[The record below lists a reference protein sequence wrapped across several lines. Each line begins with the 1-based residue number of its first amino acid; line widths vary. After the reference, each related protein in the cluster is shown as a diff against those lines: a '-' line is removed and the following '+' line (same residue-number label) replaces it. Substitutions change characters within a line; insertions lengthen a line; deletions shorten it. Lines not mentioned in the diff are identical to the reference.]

1 VAVISRLRSAFET
14 SKRVAVVAKEQ
25 ELTFLAAAVAYY
37 AFVSLIPA
45 AVLALII
52 ATTLGGESFATVL
65 LESTSQFLT
74 ASGQD
79 VLTTAL
85 TASDGRGSA
94 TVLGLAFLCWGT
106 LKVFRALDTAFG
118 DVYGTESQDTLLD
131 QLIDSL
137 IVVVGIGASM
147 TLMFALAGAFAAF
160 NLGVVVE
167 ALGVLTLPILLTA
180 AFLPIFY
187 RFPDTDVTVREVLP
201 GTVVAAVA
209 WTVMQAGFQLYASVA
224 STSAY
229 GIVGGV
235 ILLVTWLYLAG
246 AVVILG
252 AVINVVLAENR
263 LPGAEGGGAA
273 VGSDAAATVR
283 GANGPPDAAAQRAD
297 GPPDAAAQRAA
308 APSDRQFQGDW
319 EPASEYMAE
328 REPRGAPDVAELAE
342 EVDELRSELD
352 DFEDDVDR
360 RTVDRPQLEDDLK
373 AYVRARMRQ
382 GKARGWGPYLI
393 LLYGTAMS
401 LGAFYWLEGWAA
413 VAAMLVAF
421 TSTLGLYVLF
431 VLFGGVIGA
440 ARTAAGAAERFR

>member
-1 VAVISRLRSAFET
+1 VQSRLRSAFET
-14 SKRVAVVAKEQ
+14 TKRVAVVAKEQ

-45 AVLALII
+45 AVLALIV
-52 ATTLGGESFATVL
+52 ATTFGGEQFATVL

-74 ASGQD
+74 DSGQD

-94 TVLGLAFLCWGT
+94 TVLGLAFLLWGT

-118 DVYGTESQDTLLD
+118 DVYGTESQDSLLD
-131 QLIDSL
+131 QLLDSL
-137 IVVVGIGASM
+137 IVLVGIGASM

-160 NLGVVVE
+160 NLGIVVE

-201 GTVVAAVA
+201 GAVVAAVA

-252 AVINVVLAENR
+252 AVINVVLAEDR
-263 LPGAEGGGAA
+263 LPGAEGGG
-273 VGSDAAATVR
+273 VPIG
-283 GANGPPDAAAQRAD
+283 GASPTPDAAARRANRS
-297 GPPDAAAQRAA
+297 PDAAARRAA
-308 APSDRQFQGDW
+308 ATDDRQFQGDW

-352 DFEDDVDR
+352 DFEDDVER

-373 AYVRARMRQ
+373 AYVRTRMRQ
-382 GKARGWGPYLI
+382 GKATGWGPYLV
-393 LLYGTAMS
+393 LLYGTVLS
-401 LGAFYWLEGWAA
+401 LGAFYWLDGWPA
-413 VAAMLVAF
+413 VAAMLVTF

-440 ARTAAGAAERFR
+440 VRTAGGVAERFR

>member
-1 VAVISRLRSAFET
+1 MYSVAVLSRLRTAYET
-14 SKRVAVVAKEQ
+14 TKRVAVVAKEQ

-45 AVLALII
+45 AVLALIVA
-52 ATTLGGESFATVL
+52 ATFGGEQFATVL

-74 ASGQD
+74 ESGQD

-94 TVLGLAFLCWGT
+94 TVLGLAFLLWGT

-118 DVYGTESQDTLLD
+118 DVYGTEQQDTLLD
-131 QLIDSL
+131 QVIDSF
-137 IVVVGIGASM
+137 VVVLGIGASM
-147 TLMFALAGAFAAF
+147 ALMFALAGAFAAF

-180 AFLPIFY
+180 AFLPIYY
-187 RFPDTDVTVREVLP
+187 RFPDTSVTVREVLP
-201 GTVVAAVA
+201 GAVVAAVA
-209 WTVMQAGFQLYASVA
+209 WTAMQAGFQLYASVA

-263 LPGAEGGGAA
+263 EPGAGAGAGGPTAG
-273 VGSDAAATVR
+273 
-283 GANGPPDAAAQRAD
+283 
-297 GPPDAAAQRAA
+297 
-308 APSDRQFQGDW
+308 DRQFQGER

-352 DFEDDVDR
+352 GFEDDVQQ
-360 RTVDRPQLEDDLK
+360 RTVDKPQLEEDLK

-393 LLYGTAMS
+393 LLYGVALS
-401 LGAFYWLEGWAA
+401 LGAFYWLSDWAA

-440 ARTAAGAAERFR
+440 ARTAGGIAERLR

>member
-1 VAVISRLRSAFET
+1 MYAGVVKSRLRTAFET
-14 SKRVAVVAKEQ
+14 TKRVAVVAKEQ

-45 AVLALII
+45 AVLTLIV
-52 ATTLGGESFATVL
+52 ATTLGGEQLATVL

-74 ASGQD
+74 ENGQA
-79 VLTTAL
+79 VLETAL
-85 TASDGRGSA
+85 TASEGRGSA
-94 TVLGLAFLCWGT
+94 TVLGLAFLLWGT
-106 LKVFRALDTAFG
+106 LKMFRALDTAFG
-118 DVYGTESQDTLLD
+118 DVYGTESQDTLID

-137 IVVVGIGASM
+137 VVVVGIGASM
-147 TLMFALAGAFAAF
+147 ALMFALAGAFAAF
-160 NLGVVVE
+160 NLGIVVE
-167 ALGVLTLPILLTA
+167 ALGVLTLPILLTV

-187 RFPDTDVTVREVLP
+187 RFPDTAVTVREVLP
-201 GTVVAAVA
+201 GAAIAAFA
-209 WTVMQAGFQLYASVA
+209 WTAMQAVFQLYASVA

-252 AVINVVLAENR
+252 AVINVVLADNR
-263 LPGAEGGGAA
+263 MPGAEGGE
-273 VGSDAAATVR
+273 ATVGGDTAGR
-283 GANGPPDAAAQRAD
+283 GG
-297 GPPDAAAQRAA
+297 G
-308 APSDRQFQGDW
+308 APGSVTDDRQFQGDW

>member
-1 VAVISRLRSAFET
+1 MAVLSRLRTAYET
-14 SKRVAVVAKEQ
+14 TKRVAVVAKEQ

-45 AVLALII
+45 AVLALIVA
-52 ATTLGGESFATVL
+52 ATFGGEQFATVL

-74 ASGQD
+74 ESGQD

-94 TVLGLAFLCWGT
+94 TVLGLAFLLWGT

-118 DVYGTESQDTLLD
+118 DVYGTEQQDTLLD
-131 QLIDSL
+131 QVIDSF
-137 IVVVGIGASM
+137 VVVLGIGASM
-147 TLMFALAGAFAAF
+147 ALMFALAGAFAAF

-180 AFLPIFY
+180 AFLPIYY
-187 RFPDTDVTVREVLP
+187 RFPDTSVTVREVLP
-201 GTVVAAVA
+201 GAVVAAVA
-209 WTVMQAGFQLYASVA
+209 WTAMQAGFQLYASVA

-263 LPGAEGGGAA
+263 EPGAGAGAGGPTAG
-273 VGSDAAATVR
+273 
-283 GANGPPDAAAQRAD
+283 
-297 GPPDAAAQRAA
+297 
-308 APSDRQFQGDW
+308 DRQFQGER

-352 DFEDDVDR
+352 GFEDDVQQ
-360 RTVDRPQLEDDLK
+360 RTVDKPQLEEDLK

-393 LLYGTAMS
+393 LLYGVALS
-401 LGAFYWLEGWAA
+401 LGAFYWLSDWAA

-440 ARTAAGAAERFR
+440 ARTAGGIAERLR